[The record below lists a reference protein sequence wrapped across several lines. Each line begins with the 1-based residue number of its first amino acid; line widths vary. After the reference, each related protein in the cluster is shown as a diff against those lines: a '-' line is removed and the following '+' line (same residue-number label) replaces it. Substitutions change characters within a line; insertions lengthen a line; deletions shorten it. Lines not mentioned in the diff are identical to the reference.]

1 MRAIAFEIARLLR
14 RGMTARRCVLTPHGA
29 SRMCIEKHTPQNR
42 CIVKKPLFSCK
53 ETEVSHGNANLSLKK
68 SSRRQKYVGNP
79 CTKHTSAIFVEKN
92 RPRSLAGTHTAPE
105 FAFSQRGCCKTHID
119 VQQRDQHAPGSSA
132 FSHRRC

>member
-1 MRAIAFEIARLLR
+1 MRAVAFEVASLLR

-29 SRMCIEKHTPQNR
+29 SRMCIEKHAPQNR

-53 ETEVSHGNANLSLKK
+53 ETEVSYEHANLSSKK
-68 SSRRQKYVGNP
+68 SSRRQKCVGNP

-105 FAFSQRGCCKTHID
+105 FAFSQRGCCKTHIG
-119 VQQRDQHAPGSSA
+119 VQQRERHSSA
-132 FSHRRC
+132 SSGFSHRRC